1 MSKNVIGRTLVG
13 IPGCDQSHLRL
24 HHVPEDRTR
33 AQSGTF
39 DRPGDHVHLA
49 FGTWYGERL
58 RMLARLVVMKHAA
71 GEACHGEAHARMVSG
86 LRVILSTCQ
95 KLCGIVMAREVLSPG
110 RQHII
115 RTVARKTAHPQPSD
129 RPGAE
134 RIRSAKR
141 QRTRMAVAP

>member
-1 MSKNVIGRTLVG
+1 MCTDCHID
-13 IPGCDQSHLRL
+13 P
-24 HHVPEDRTR
+24 
-33 AQSGTF
+33 

-129 RPGAE
+129 RPSAE
-134 RIRSAKR
+134 RIRCAKR

>member
-1 MSKNVIGRTLVG
+1 MCTDCHID
-13 IPGCDQSHLRL
+13 P
-24 HHVPEDRTR
+24 
-33 AQSGTF
+33 

-95 KLCGIVMAREVLSPG
+95 KLCGSWLEKCCHQAGNISSGQWHE
-110 RQHII
+110 RQHTHNPVTG
-115 RTVARKTAHPQPSD
+115 RVRNAFAVLRDGVHEWRGTLVAT
-129 RPGAE
+129 
-134 RIRSAKR
+134 
-141 QRTRMAVAP
+141 